1 MNTLKRKA
9 YLLGI
14 VIIPLLLSACFSV
27 QIKQH
32 VDDPSPYFK
41 KAYRQI
47 ERIHQQYPHRE
58 GKARRIHILVYEGTS
73 QELVKF
79 STVLWLVNDC
89 IDLGRKDAEW
99 KSCFDKK
106 FEFDWMVIRDLGQVG
121 PGLMMEVVDET
132 DKVLIW
138 LD

>member
-1 MNTLKRKA
+1 MNTFKRKA
-9 YLLGI
+9 HLLVI
-14 VIIPLLLSACFSV
+14 VVLPLLLCACFNV
-27 QIKQH
+27 QIKQD
-32 VDDPSPYFK
+32 VDDPSPYFR

-58 GKARRIHILVYEGTS
+58 GKARRIHILVYDS
-73 QELVKF
+73 SSRELVKF
-79 STVLWLVNDC
+79 SAVLWLVNDC
-89 IDLGRKDAEW
+89 IDLGRKGGEW
-99 KSCFDKK
+99 NSHFDKK
-106 FEFDWMVIRDLGQVG
+106 LEFDWMVIKDLGQVG